1 MSVVLDSTDKNISIF
16 VGSSVEQ
23 CCSRASLPERTNI
36 SFEFYLFCA
45 KFALIV
51 LLLCA
56 GQFGEAIKV
65 IQGHGPVCV
74 ELIV

>member
-1 MSVVLDSTDKNISIF
+1 MLVLNFTSF
-16 VGSSVEQ
+16 VL
-23 CCSRASLPERTNI
+23 SLHLTV
-36 SFEFYLFCA
+36 F
-45 KFALIV
+45 
-51 LLLCA
+51 LLCA